1 MNKVERNRAEMLGN
15 IPWLIFL
22 AWWVWT
28 NIRPEN
34 VDLGTN
40 PAKILILGIVIVFV
54 GHAIAQI
61 IWLFRN
67 PFALIEK
74 GSLIICP
81 SPFRKETIKIES
93 IVKIR
98 ETLSRE
104 KQKIFGFNA
113 YHNVWILMFDYSNGV
128 TINVPLG
135 GHLKK
140 REELAKLLTE
150 NNINLER
157 Q

>member
-1 MNKVERNRAEMLGN
+1 MNKVERSRAEMLGN

-22 AWWVWT
+22 AWWGWT
-28 NIRPEN
+28 NLRSEN

-40 PAKILILGIVIVFV
+40 PVKILMLGIVIVFV
-54 GHAIAQI
+54 GYAIAQI
-61 IWLFRN
+61 IWLFSN

-74 GSLIICP
+74 GNLIICP
-81 SPFRKETIKIES
+81 SPFQKETIKIETL
-93 IVKIR
+93 VKIR

-113 YHNVWILMFDYSNGV
+113 YHNVWILVFDYSNGV
-128 TINVPLG
+128 TVNVPLSG
-135 GHLKK
+135 YSKK
-140 REELAKLLTE
+140 REELTKLLTE
-150 NNINLER
+150 NNINIEK